1 MPQQVAAGRRSWH
14 SAGRNRTRE
23 TFEKE
28 EDALAA
34 SSTRVE
40 LDAAVGASPDARSHH
55 GHALVEA
62 RRL

>member
-1 MPQQVAAGRRSWH
+1 VPPQQVCGRAPLLAFSRK
-14 SAGRNRTRE
+14 NQTRE

-28 EDALAA
+28 EDAPAA

-40 LDAAVGASPDARSHH
+40 LDAVVGRVQMLDPDH
-55 GHALVEA
+55 GHVLEA